1 MNKYVTVRCPSCRS
15 VSQIKADAI
24 RTEVFYCP
32 VCEEA
37 EIEYFP
43 DLGRV
48 VRQGDRT
55 SLKRRELVSVFD
67 SSR

>member
-1 MNKYVTVRCPSCRS
+1 MNRYVTVRCPSCRS

-24 RTEVFYCP
+24 RTEVIYCP

-43 DLGRV
+43 ELGRI
-48 VRQGDRT
+48 VRETDRT
-55 SLKRRELVSVFD
+55 SLRRQALVPVYSN
-67 SSR
+67 SR

>member
-1 MNKYVTVRCPSCRS
+1 MNRYVTVRCPSCRS

-24 RTEVFYCP
+24 RTEVIYCP

-37 EIEYFP
+37 EIEFFP
-43 DLGRV
+43 DLGRA
-48 VRQGDRT
+48 VRPGGRT
-55 SLKRRELVSVFD
+55 SLKRRELVPVFD

>member
-1 MNKYVTVRCPSCRS
+1 MNRYVTVRCPSCRS

-24 RTEVFYCP
+24 RTEVIYCP

-48 VRQGDRT
+48 VREGGRT
-55 SLKRRELVSVFD
+55 SLKRRELMAAYNN
-67 SSR
+67 SR